1 MSTSLAFVFPGQGSQ
16 SLGMLAELGAQYPL
30 VLDTFKEASD
40 ALGYDLWALTQQG
53 PEEQLNQTDKTQP
66 AILTASIALWRLWLA
81 ESGARPAFV
90 AGHSLGEYSALVAA
104 GSLTLGEAV
113 KLVERRG
120 QLMQEAVPAGQGGMA
135 AILGLDDAVVI
146 EACAEAA
153 QGEVVSAVNFNSPG
167 QVVIAGAKAAVER
180 AIEGCKARGAKRALP
195 LPVSVP
201 SHCELMRPA
210 AERFAE
216 SIAAIN
222 WQAPQIPL
230 VQNVSAAVAADLD
243 TLKRDLLEQLYK
255 PVRWVESVQTLAA
268 NGATELV
275 ECGPGKVLAGLNKRC
290 ADGVSTANL
299 NTPDAFAA
307 ARAALA

>member
-1 MSTSLAFVFPGQGSQ
+1 MSASLAFIFPGQGSQ
-16 SLGMLAELGAQYPL
+16 SLGMLAEQGAQHKL
-30 VLDTFKEASD
+30 ILDTFSEASE

-66 AILTASIALWRLWLA
+66 AILTASVALWRLWLS
-81 ESGARPAFV
+81 ESALRPAYV

-104 GSLTLGEAV
+104 GSLTLSDAV

-120 QLMQEAVPAGQGGMA
+120 QLMQQAVPAGQGGMA
-135 AILGLDDAVVI
+135 AILGLDDADVLA
-146 EACAEAA
+146 ACAEAA
-153 QGEVVSAVNFNSPG
+153 QGDVVSAVNFNSPG
-167 QVVIAGAKAAVER
+167 QVVIAGSAAAVER
-180 AIEGCKARGAKRALP
+180 AIEACKARGAKRALP

-216 SIAAIN
+216 SIEAIA
-222 WQAPQIPL
+222 WQAPQIKL
-230 VQNVSAAVAADLD
+230 VQNVSASAVADLD

-255 PVRWVESVQTLAA
+255 PVRWVESIQFLAA
-268 NGATELV
+268 HGATRLV

-290 ADGVSTANL
+290 AEGVTTYNL

-307 ARAALA
+307 TRAALA

>member
-1 MSTSLAFVFPGQGSQ
+1 MSASLAFVFPGQGSQ

-30 VLDTFKEASD
+30 VIDTFREASE
-40 ALGYDLWALTQQG
+40 ALGYDLWALIQNG

-81 ESGARPAFV
+81 EGGARPAFV
-90 AGHSLGEYSALVAA
+90 SGHSLGEYSALVAA
-104 GSLTLGEAV
+104 GSLSLADAV

-120 QLMQEAVPAGQGGMA
+120 QLMQEAVPAGQGAMA
-135 AILGLDDAVVI
+135 AILGLDDADVV
-146 EACAEAA
+146 AVCADAA

-180 AIEGCKARGAKRALP
+180 AMEACKAKGAKRALP

-216 SIAAIN
+216 SVNAID
-222 WQAPQIPL
+222 WKAPQIPL

-243 TLKRDLLEQLYK
+243 TLKRDLLEQLFK
-255 PVRWVESVQTLAA
+255 PVRWVECVQTLAA
-268 NGATELV
+268 NGAVQLV

-290 ADGVSTANL
+290 ADGVNTFNL

-307 ARAALA
+307 TRAALA